1 MLEVDHISYQAQGRT
16 LLNDVSV
23 QVRSGAFTAFMGANG
38 AGKST
43 LLKIISGEVK
53 APAGTIKWGGKNL
66 GAWDLKELA
75 KVRAILRQQYNMQMP
90 FSSEEIIA
98 MGRYPHFRHK
108 MTSRCESVIKEVA
121 EYVGVEQFL
130 KRNYLTLSGGEQQRV
145 QLARVLAQ
153 VWDAT
158 ATERLILLDEPVSA
172 LDIQYQ
178 HQVLALVKELTAS
191 GFTIVAVLHDL
202 NLAMQYSDDIL
213 MLKKGNKVTF
223 GTKEEALSEEHI
235 YETFGVEA
243 ALHQAKGYPH
253 SFITICPVWKQYHG
267 MAAPGLQ

>member
-1 MLEVDHISYQAQGRT
+1 MLEVDHISYQAQGKT

-23 QVRSGAFTAFMGANG
+23 HVRSGAFTAFMGANG

-43 LLKIISGEVK
+43 LLKIISGESK
-53 APAGTIKWGGKNL
+53 AMSGTVSWNGRKLEDWNI
-66 GAWDLKELA
+66 KELS
-75 KVRAILRQQYNMQMP
+75 KVRAILRQQYSMQMP
-90 FSSEEIIA
+90 FTAEDIVA

-108 MTSRCESVIKEVA
+108 MTAQCKKVIRDVS
-121 EYVGVEQFL
+121 EYVGVAPLL
-130 KRNYLTLSGGEQQRV
+130 KRNFLTLSGGEQQRV

-153 VWDAT
+153 VWDTPA
-158 ATERLILLDEPVSA
+158 EQRLVLLDEPVSA

-178 HQVLALVKELTAS
+178 HQALALVKGLTHA

-223 GTKEEALSEEHI
+223 GPKEQALNEEHI

-243 ALHQAKGYPH
+243 ALHEAKGYPH

-267 MAAPGLQ
+267 MADTRS

>member
-1 MLEVDHISYQAQGRT
+1 MLQVDHISYQAQGKT

-23 QVRSGAFTAFMGANG
+23 AVRSGTFTAFMGANG

-43 LLKIISGEVK
+43 LLKIIGGETK
-53 APAGTIKWGGKNL
+53 ASKGTITWDGKKLEDWNI
-66 GAWDLKELA
+66 KELA
-75 KVRAILRQQYNMQMP
+75 KVRSVLRQQYNVQMP
-90 FSSEEIIA
+90 FTVEDIIA

-108 MTSRCESVIKEVA
+108 MTAQCKTVLKEVA
-121 EYVGVEQFL
+121 EYVGVAQFM

-153 VWDAT
+153 VWDT
-158 ATERLILLDEPVSA
+158 PTEQRLVLLDEPVSA

-178 HQVLALVKELTAS
+178 HQVLALVKGLTTS
-191 GFTIVAVLHDL
+191 GFTVVAVLHDL

-223 GTKEEALSEEHI
+223 GPKEEALNEAHI

-243 ALHQAKGYPH
+243 ALHQAQGYPH

-267 MAAPGLQ
+267 MARI

>member
-1 MLEVDHISYQAQGRT
+1 MLQVDHISYQAQGKT

-23 QVRSGAFTAFMGANG
+23 TVRNGAFTAFMGANG

-43 LLKIISGEVK
+43 LLKIISGETRSSQ
-53 APAGTIKWGGKNL
+53 GTIT
-66 GAWDLKELA
+66 WDGRKLEDWNIKELA
-75 KVRAILRQQYNMQMP
+75 KVRSVLRQQYNMQMP
-90 FSSEEIIA
+90 FAVEDIIA

-108 MTSRCESVIKEVA
+108 MTPQCKTVLKEVA
-121 EYVGVEQFL
+121 EYVGVGQFM

-153 VWDAT
+153 VWDTPA
-158 ATERLILLDEPVSA
+158 EQRLVLLDEPVSA

-178 HQVLALVKELTAS
+178 HQALALVKGLTTA

-213 MLKKGNKVTF
+213 MLKKGSKVTF
-223 GTKEEALSEEHI
+223 GPKEEALNEEHI

-253 SFITICPVWKQYHG
+253 SFITICPVWKQFQG
-267 MAAPGLQ
+267 MAKA